1 MSQDASIELLA
12 AEARRIL
19 QTSEGARL
27 RLRLLGSAAVQ
38 LKCPRYAVLAQQGRQ
53 FRDIDFAGLQ
63 KEAAQVRELL
73 SSLGYV
79 EDREVFVLS
88 EGRRAIFEHANGLHL
103 DIFYDVLDFCHPI
116 RLNGRLDAESPTL
129 PLAELLLTKL
139 QIVQINEKDLLDA
152 IVLLLEHEFGDTDAG
167 LINSARIAKLC
178 ADDWGLWRTASMNV
192 AKISALAGGLSS
204 ITEADRRRVSE
215 QSTRLLETIKS
226 HPKPLAWRLRAQ
238 IGDRVKWYKDV
249 EEVR

>member
-1 MSQDASIELLA
+1 MPQVATIELLT
-12 AEARRIL
+12 AETGRIL
-19 QTSEGARL
+19 HASEGARL

-38 LKCPRYAVLAQQGRQ
+38 LRCPRYAGVAQHGRR
-53 FRDIDFAGLQ
+53 FRDIDFAGSR
-63 KEAAQVRELL
+63 KEAAEIREIL
-73 SSLGYV
+73 SSLGYA

-88 EGRRAIFEHANGLHL
+88 EGGRAIFEHQNGLHI
-103 DIFYDVLDFCHPI
+103 DVFYEVLDFCHTI
-116 RLNGRLDAESPTL
+116 RLNGRLDADPPTL

-152 IVLLLEHEFGDTDAG
+152 IVLLLEHELGETDAG

-178 ADDWGLWRTASMNV
+178 AEDWGLWRTTGMNIGKLAS
-192 AKISALAGGLSS
+192 LAGNLSS
-204 ITEADRRRVSE
+204 ITEADRRRVTD
-215 QSTRLLETIKS
+215 QATRLLEAIKS

>member
-1 MSQDASIELLA
+1 MPQDASIELLA

-38 LKCPRYAVLAQQGRQ
+38 LRCPRYAGVAQQGRQ

-63 KEAAQVRELL
+63 REAAEVRELL
-73 SSLGYV
+73 SSLGYA

-88 EGRRAIFEHANGLHL
+88 EGGRAIFEHANGLHI
-103 DIFYDVLDFCHPI
+103 DVFYDLLDFCHPI
-116 RLNGRLDAESPTL
+116 RLNGRLDADPPTL

-152 IVLLLEHEFGDTDAG
+152 IVLLLEHELGGTDAG
-167 LINSARIAKLC
+167 VINAARIAKLC
-178 ADDWGLWRTASMNV
+178 ADDWGLWRTASMNI
-192 AKISALAGGLSS
+192 AKVSALAGALSTIS
-204 ITEADRRRVSE
+204 EADRHRVSE
-215 QSTRLLETIKS
+215 QSTRLLDAIKS

>member
-1 MSQDASIELLA
+1 MPQDASIELLA

-38 LKCPRYAVLAQQGRQ
+38 LRCPRYAGVAQQGRQ

-63 KEAAQVRELL
+63 REAAEVRELL
-73 SSLGYV
+73 SSLGYA

-88 EGRRAIFEHANGLHL
+88 EGGRAIFEHANGLHI
-103 DIFYDVLDFCHPI
+103 DVFYDLLDFCHPI
-116 RLNGRLDAESPTL
+116 RLNGRLDADPPTL

-152 IVLLLEHEFGDTDAG
+152 IVLLLEHELGGTDAG
-167 LINSARIAKLC
+167 VINAARIAKLC
-178 ADDWGLWRTASMNV
+178 ADDWGLWRTA
-192 AKISALAGGLSS
+192 A
-204 ITEADRRRVSE
+204 
-215 QSTRLLETIKS
+215 
-226 HPKPLAWRLRAQ
+226 
-238 IGDRVKWYKDV
+238 
-249 EEVR
+249 

>member
-1 MSQDASIELLA
+1 MPQDASIELLA
-12 AEARRIL
+12 AEVRRIL
-19 QTSEGARL
+19 HRCDEARV
-27 RLRLLGSAAVQ
+27 RLRLLGSAAFQ
-38 LKCPRYAVLAQQGRQ
+38 LRCPRYGGVAQQDRQ

-63 KEAAQVRELL
+63 KEAGEVRELL
-73 SSLGYV
+73 SSLGYA

-88 EGRRAIFEHANGLHL
+88 EGGRAIFDHANGLHI

-116 RLNGRLDAESPTL
+116 RLNGRIDADPPTL
-129 PLAELLLTKL
+129 PFAELLLTKL

-152 IVLLLEHEFGDTDAG
+152 IVLLLEHELGETDAG
-167 LINSARIAKLC
+167 VINAARIAKLC
-178 ADDWGLWRTASMNV
+178 ADDWGLWRTASMNI
-192 AKISALAGGLSS
+192 AKVNALAGALSS
-204 ITEADRRRVSE
+204 ISEPDRRRVSE
-215 QSTRLLETIKS
+215 QSTRLLEAIKS